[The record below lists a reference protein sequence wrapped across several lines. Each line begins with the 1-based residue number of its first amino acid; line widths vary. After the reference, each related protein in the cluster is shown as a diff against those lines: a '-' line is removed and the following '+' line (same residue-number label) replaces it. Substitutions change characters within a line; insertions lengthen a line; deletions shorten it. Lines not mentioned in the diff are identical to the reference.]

1 MDRYPSIGEYAYIA
15 DCHSAALVS
24 RAGSIDWCCMPRMD
38 SPSCFGRLLDW
49 EKGGYFQVVPAAR
62 WTCTRRYLGRSLI
75 LETTFRT
82 ETGEV
87 RLTDFFPMREGG
99 EYQPYLQILR
109 LIAGLAGE
117 VPLAIDIVPRFDYG
131 AIRPWIRETGPGQFV
146 AVGGADGLVFSSDA
160 PLRMRDRHRLGAQ
173 VAVKEGQRLCIST
186 LYRLPELLDG
196 TVEVP
201 ELEVLARRQEET
213 ADWWR
218 RWGGNLQARG
228 PYADQAACSAVVLK
242 GLTNAPTGAVA
253 AAPTTSLPESP
264 GGSRN
269 WDYRYSWI
277 RDSCFS
283 VRALAE
289 VGLHREADGFR
300 RFIERSAAGGAEE
313 LQIVFG
319 LGGER
324 RLYEYEIS
332 ELEGYGG
339 ARPVRV
345 GNGAVS
351 QLQLD
356 VYGELLDLAWIWHQ
370 WGQSPD
376 RDYWEF
382 LVQIVELAGRIWE
395 QPDRGIWEIRGEPR
409 HFVYSKAM
417 CWVALD
423 RGIRLAEEIGREAPV
438 ERWRELRSRIRA
450 AVDGQGYDRE
460 RGVYVQA
467 FGSRAMDAALLLLPI
482 FGYVAFDDERMV
494 RTTDAVRRELDDGG
508 LLRRYG
514 GESDGLE
521 GREGVFLA
529 CTFWLAA
536 CLAHQGR
543 HGEAE
548 SVFERALSTGN
559 DLGLFAEEYDPRGRQ
574 LLGNFPQGLTHLSLI
589 LAATALSEREAGWKR
604 KLHPAGRRRNSGR

>member
-1 MDRYPSIGEYAYIA
+1 MSSSPPIGEYAYIA

-49 EKGGYFQVVPAAR
+49 EKGGYFQVAPVSP
-62 WTCTRRYLGRSLI
+62 WTCTRRYLGNSLI
-75 LETTFRT
+75 LETTFQT
-82 ETGEV
+82 QEGV
-87 RLTDFFPMREGG
+87 LRLTDFLPMRKGG
-99 EYQPYLQILR
+99 EYEPYQQILR
-109 LIAGLAGE
+109 LLDGLEGE
-117 VPLAIDIVPRFDYG
+117 VPVTIDIVPRFDYG
-131 AIRPWIRETGPGQFV
+131 AIRPWIRRAGSGRFV
-146 AVGGADGLVFSSDA
+146 AVGGADGLVFSTDI
-160 PLRMRDRHRLGAQ
+160 PLEMGDRHCLGGR
-173 VAVKEGQRLCIST
+173 VKVRKDQRLCLST
-186 LYRLPELLDG
+186 LYRLPELLDEG
-196 TVEVP
+196 PEDVPGPEVM
-201 ELEVLARRQEET
+201 VRRLEET
-213 ADWWR
+213 VAWWR
-218 RWGGNLQARG
+218 RWGRNLKPRG
-228 PYADQAACSAVVLK
+228 PYAAQAARSAVVLK

-264 GGSRN
+264 GGTRN

-300 RFIERSAAGGAEE
+300 RFIERSAAGSAEE

-324 RLYEYEIS
+324 RLYEYEIP

-339 ARPVRV
+339 ARPVRI

-370 WGQSPD
+370 WGQSYD
-376 RDYWEF
+376 DDYWEF
-382 LVQIVELAGRIWE
+382 LVQTVELAGRIWE

-409 HFVYSKAM
+409 HFVHSKAM

-423 RGIRLAEEIGREAPV
+423 RGIRLAEETRRQAPL
-438 ERWRELRSRIRA
+438 ERWKQLRGRIREV
-450 AVDGQGYDRE
+450 VDREGYDRE

-467 FGSRAMDAALLLLPI
+467 FGSSAMDAALLLLPV

-494 RTTDAVRRELDDGG
+494 RTTDVVRRELDSGG
-508 LLRRYG
+508 LLLRYS
-514 GESDGLE
+514 GESDGLQ
-521 GREGVFLA
+521 GREGTFLA
-529 CTFWLAA
+529 CTFWLAE

-543 HGEAE
+543 RQEAE
-548 SVFERALSTGN
+548 SVFLRALSTGN
-559 DLGLFAEEYDPRGRQ
+559 DLGLFAEEFEPESRQ

-589 LAATALSEREAGWKR
+589 LAAMALSEREAGYKQKVGPEDR
-604 KLHPAGRRRNSGR
+604 